1 MSTASQTND
10 VQLYHSPSSYYSM
23 IARLALVEA
32 GIGFTPRKVD
42 IHRRMAQF
50 EPGYVRIN
58 PQMTVPALT
67 SSGRVITDSRE
78 ILAFAFGEGPDAD
91 ALPEAVTQAVA
102 RHYRFAVDELTFSW
116 LLKWNPIAR
125 RMVPRKL
132 ADARDRLDRLAEAE
146 PELAELYRRRSAVFA
161 GRIVTFDPSAVAA
174 LHGRRWSEAAGELD
188 WLESILADGRD
199 FLCGDVYGP
208 ADVVWTVFLAR
219 IRFIRR
225 TAEIE
230 RRPALRTY
238 DARMRARPSFRDADV
253 WPALDPIKFVRQ
265 LLP

>member
-1 MSTASQTND
+1 MPPASPTND
-10 VQLYHSPSSYYSM
+10 VQLYHAPSSYYSM

-32 GIGFTPRKVD
+32 GIDFAPRTVD

-50 EPGYVRIN
+50 EPGYVRVN

-67 SSGRVITDSRE
+67 TSERVITDSRD
-78 ILAFAFGEGPDAD
+78 ILAVAFGDEPGAD
-91 ALPEAVTQAVA
+91 AVPEPVTQAVA

-125 RMVPRKL
+125 RMVPKTL
-132 ADARDRLDRLAEAE
+132 AAARDRLDRLAAAE
-146 PELAELYRRRSAVFA
+146 PELADLYRRRSAVFA
-161 GRIVTFDPSAVAA
+161 GRIATFDPSAVAA
-174 LHGRRWSEAAGELD
+174 LHERRWSEAADELD
-188 WLESILADGRD
+188 WLETVLGDGRA
-199 FLCGDVYGP
+199 FLCGDSYGP

-225 TAEIE
+225 AAEIE
-230 RRPALRTY
+230 RRPALRAY
-238 DARMRARPSFRDADV
+238 DTRMRARPSFRTADV